1 MTDAHGRV
9 VVATGLAAALVLA
22 PLLGETRAPARR
34 AGPRVDA
41 SASARA
47 PAPPPP
53 PLPSSLSVARVSVAL
68 TGALAVVVTEVV
80 YVRAERPSAWE
91 AFVAYGA
98 PGVPRAF
105 DARLLAVPAD
115 RLFPDDD
122 GGGIAAPTSH
132 APRAPDTAAG
142 LLGPRTFAGQVVRV
156 PDAPADGPLVAL
168 RLRSVVELPER
179 DRTRSLVVRVSP
191 PGATVPLGLVRVA
204 GPGATGVT
212 GATAT
217 LCSPD
222 AKTPLALDGP
232 GPGLVPPSRAPRHA
246 GEDLCVRAPL

>member
-1 MTDAHGRV
+1 MTDARGRV
-9 VVATGLAAALVLA
+9 VVATSLAAALVLA

-41 SASARA
+41 SASASARA
-47 PAPPPP
+47 PAQPPP
-53 PLPSSLSVARVSVAL
+53 PLPSSLSVARVSVSL
-68 TGALAVVVTEVV
+68 TGALAVVVTDVV

-156 PDAPADGPLVAL
+156 PDAPADAPLVAL

-191 PGATVPLGLVRVA
+191 PGATVPLGFVRVSGA
-204 GPGATGVT
+204 GVAN
-212 GATAT
+212 ATAT

-222 AKTPLALDGP
+222 GKTPLALDGP
-232 GPGLVPPSRAPRHA
+232 GPGLVPPSRAPRRP